1 MQYAIEMFDG
11 TTERQR
17 RAYGVVHRAGC
28 RDLRD
33 PEPVGTD
40 WREGVANL
48 GTDWAM
54 DVDDD
59 LVTLAPC
66 AK

>member
-1 MQYAIEMFDG
+1 MEYAIEMFDG
-11 TTERQR
+11 YDQPRHK
-17 RAYGVVHRAGC
+17 YGVVHKAGC

-40 WREGVANL
+40 WKAGVSNL

-54 DVDDD
+54 DVEDG
-59 LVTLAPC
+59 LIELAPC
-66 AK
+66 AR